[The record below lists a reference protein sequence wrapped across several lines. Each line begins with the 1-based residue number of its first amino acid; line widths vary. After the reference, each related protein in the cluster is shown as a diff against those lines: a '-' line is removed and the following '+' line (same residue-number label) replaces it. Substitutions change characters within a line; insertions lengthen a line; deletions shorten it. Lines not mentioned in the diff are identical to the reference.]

1 MPISTLTGLRTALDS
16 AQRISMH
23 KTPVAT
29 PFLGISQIFPGHIWD
44 YWEAGGLP
52 SAGVN
57 ASTAVGTQY
66 SKTSAGAIPLAT
78 TGGSIYAVSDVQAQ
92 ATWSPV
98 ESHASTGLPVP
109 NNSEFVVHLWDRVWV
124 NGGLPLNTT
133 ARQAW
138 AFPALTRYASGL
150 GLSLWL
156 RIYTVQVINN
166 TTVTIEYVNSDNV
179 ARTFTS
185 TQLFTSNNLFYP
197 YTTVPMPLQ
206 LGDKGVRSISAV
218 TLGTASGGGSYGF
231 MLAKYLGAYRV
242 NTTLQPDSSGG
253 SPLSLLSGMPQFD
266 GDACLSVGIQI
277 GQSAAGPF
285 YVGGTMPRVALEAKV
300 VAI

>member
-1 MPISTLTGLRTALDS
+1 MAISTLAGLRTALDG

-23 KTPVAT
+23 KTPVPT
-29 PFLGISQIFPGHIWD
+29 PVLGTAQIFPGHIWD
-44 YWEAGGLP
+44 YWESGGLP
-52 SAGVN
+52 SAGIN

-66 SKTSAGAIPLAT
+66 SKASAGAIPLAT
-78 TGGSIYAVSDVQAQ
+78 TGGSTYALSDVQVQ
-92 ATWSPV
+92 ATWAPV
-98 ESHASTGLPVP
+98 ESFGSTGQPVP
-109 NNSEFVVHLWDRVWV
+109 NNSEFVLHLWDRVWV

-156 RIYTVQVINN
+156 RIYTLQVINN

-179 ARTFTS
+179 ARTFAS
-185 TQLFTSNNLFYP
+185 TQLFTSNNLFYQ

-218 TLGTASGGGSYGF
+218 TLGTASGGGTYGF

-253 SPLSLLSGMPQFD
+253 SPLSMLSGMPQFD
-266 GDACLSVGIQI
+266 GDACLSFGIQL
-277 GQSAAGPF
+277 GQSSSGPF
-285 YVGGTMPRVALEAKV
+285 YYGGTMPRVALEAKV
-300 VAI
+300 VVL